1 MAVTTTPDY
10 PVAGSEV
17 TLGLSATTGT
27 VFGFE
32 IQSVPSKS
40 TITSGLLL
48 RGVEELATPPT
59 NAVEAAGTE
68 ISPGVSILS
77 NTFTPD
83 VAGEYTIVGYDIRQ
97 ILGFPAFPGDPSGE
111 TRYELVGTQVT
122 TIQVGQLIELPI
134 ITIRGDGANL
144 QINCNETTVRAATL
158 TAFANDKS
166 RSASLTTAVQGAIN
180 ALVGVPIATLG
191 TPLQAAVNDLR
202 DNFNNHIANIAVP
215 FLPATQNWHQDGT
228 VASPDT
234 VNTVFLDK
242 CDSMEGAVIL
252 LNKIRGK
259 MLDHFLNSS
268 SSSPNWHHPAPSY
281 DNADDLKNLPVTE
294 QATDVATATVL
305 ASDMRYRA
313 YKRHRV
319 QSVPIGVVPI
329 CHVRPDDNNELTAPT
344 PLDDVI
350 MKYIDELETASPTAA
365 VGEPQG
371 VVEAENQYGFR

>member
-32 IQSVPSKS
+32 VQSVPSKS

-97 ILGFPAFPGDPSGE
+97 ILGFPAFSGDPSGE

-166 RSASLTTAVQGAIN
+166 RSASLTTAVQTAMN
-180 ALVGVPIATLG
+180 ALVGVSISALG
-191 TPLQAAVNDLR
+191 TQLQAAVNDLR

-215 FLPATQNWHQDGT
+215 LLPATQDWHQDGT

-234 VNTVFLDK
+234 VNTVFLDR

-268 SSSPNWHHPAPSY
+268 SSSPNWHHPVGSP
-281 DNADDLKNLPVTE
+281 NADDLKNLPVTE

-313 YKRHRV
+313 YERHRV
-319 QSVPIGVVPI
+319 QAVSIGVVPL
-329 CHVRPDDNNELTAPT
+329 CHVRPDTDNVLTAPAS
-344 PLDDVI
+344 LDNLIVAFL
-350 MKYIDELETASPTAA
+350 DELETASPTAA